1 MAKSQ
6 AIKVADVRKSREN
19 FNPDVHQ
26 ERIKVGIDRVTILI
40 DGSAYLLFM
49 DLDKRFRKF
58 LPAGFK
64 ISKTDF
70 NSFSIL
76 KDFENEE
83 DVNLVYVE
91 AINKINSCLRIDFNP
106 NSLKEYDGMVV
117 WRQIMNYIKFNQL
130 ETHLSRLDLAFD
142 VYNMPSISNL
152 KHIKGGVS
160 EKKYYGR
167 SNELETHYFGSRSS
181 NVQVRLYDKQKERLQ
196 RGKLIED
203 DLKKA
208 PYHWRFEMQLRTKAI
223 DKNTVD
229 EVIARLSKFG
239 IYDYQKLGADMR
251 FAYLYL
257 QDESILPQMY
267 PELTLESLRKRKS
280 RIRKR
285 LEEQGSDF
293 SEKMVNALIEQMPQ
307 LAEELKQYTQ
317 EFLGFE

>member
-1 MAKSQ
+1 M
-6 AIKVADVRKSREN
+6 
-19 FNPDVHQ
+19 
-26 ERIKVGIDRVTILI
+26 T
-40 DGSAYLLFM
+40 
-49 DLDKRFRKF
+49 
-58 LPAGFK
+58 
-64 ISKTDF
+64 
-70 NSFSIL
+70 
-76 KDFENEE
+76 
-83 DVNLVYVE
+83 
-91 AINKINSCLRIDFNP
+91 
-106 NSLKEYDGMVV
+106 
-117 WRQIMNYIKFNQL
+117 
-130 ETHLSRLDLAFD
+130 
-142 VYNMPSISNL
+142 
-152 KHIKGGVS
+152 
-160 EKKYYGR
+160 
-167 SNELETHYFGSRSS
+167 
-181 NVQVRLYDKQKERLQ
+181 
-196 RGKLIED
+196 ED

-223 DKNTVD
+223 DENTVD

-285 LEEQGSDF
+285 LEEQGNDF